1 MQYGLAHWF
10 GYKFLTRYACL
21 TMVPDGP
28 ADKNEK
34 DEFTDLNATQVI
46 REAITEDDEH
56 IPDVG
61 EIMGGGGKDEEDFS
75 AELAQLAAMVDNMP
89 APPESPPPA
98 FEDDLAGLEVI
109 QAPDHSLPKPAATEP
124 APPPSSLAEIP
135 DAVVEDIGKISLMQR
150 ILGLFRGFR
159 RHKSEADNGLDTLPS
174 MDSIASLDEEE
185 AYHPPWYLRKG
196 IIIGLGLLALL
207 LLAGLSFLI
216 VGLFLGGNEHKTPSA
231 TPPEA
236 AAHAPTASQHATES
250 AKTTAAHAATSASTT
265 AAAAS
270 GTGSLQQQYEALVKK
285 NQQLEAENKQLK
297 QGAQATATPNPPA
310 NGNSGVIGGGDQ
322 KGMDCQLVGG
332 GAQNSLKKCIEQFNQ
347 QDAGRK

>member
-10 GYKFLTRYACL
+10 GYKFLTRFACQA
-21 TMVPDGP
+21 MVPDGP
-28 ADKNEK
+28 AGKNEK

-46 REAITEDDEH
+46 REAITEEDEH
-56 IPDVG
+56 VPDVG
-61 EIMGGGGKDEEDFS
+61 EIMGGGGGEEEEDFS

-89 APPESPPPA
+89 APSEAPPPA

-109 QAPDHSLPKPAATEP
+109 EAPDHSLPKPTASEP
-124 APPPSSLAEIP
+124 APPPSSLPEVP
-135 DAVVEDIGKISLMQR
+135 DAVAEEIGKISLMQR

-159 RHKSEADNGLDTLPS
+159 RRKSEADSGLDTLPS

-207 LLAGLSFLI
+207 LLAGLSFFI

-231 TPPEA
+231 PPPEA
-236 AAHAPTASQHATES
+236 AAHAPPASRHATES
-250 AKTTAAHAATSASTT
+250 AKATAAHAATPAT

-285 NQQLEAENKQLK
+285 NQQLEAENKRLK
-297 QGAQATATPNPPA
+297 EGSTSTAAASAPV

-322 KGMDCQLVGG
+322 KGMDCQLGGG
-332 GAQNSLKKCIEQFNQ
+332 GAENSLKKCIEQFNQ